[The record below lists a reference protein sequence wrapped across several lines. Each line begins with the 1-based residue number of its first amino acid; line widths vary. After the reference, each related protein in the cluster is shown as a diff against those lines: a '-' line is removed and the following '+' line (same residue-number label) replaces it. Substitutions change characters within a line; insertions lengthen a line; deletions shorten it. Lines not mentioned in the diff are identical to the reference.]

1 MSQAATP
8 SIFGFQ
14 ATLVE
19 GTLRHDGRE
28 WTGYA
33 ELLIEPRTG
42 AAIGIQ
48 SKKEPFVY
56 STTVFRD
63 LDNIQFD
70 FVAIDV

>member
-1 MSQAATP
+1 MSHVARP

-14 ATLVE
+14 ITLVE

-28 WTGYA
+28 RTGCA
-33 ELLIEPRTG
+33 ELVIEPRTG
-42 AAIGIQ
+42 AIGIQ
-48 SKKEPFVY
+48 DKKEPFVY

-63 LDNIQFD
+63 LDNLQFD

>member
-1 MSQAATP
+1 MSQAARP

-14 ATLVE
+14 TTLVE

-28 WTGYA
+28 RTGCA

-48 SKKEPFVY
+48 SKKEPFAY

-63 LDNIQFD
+63 LDNLQFD